1 VVLGLEFWELF
12 EYFYGGSG
20 DGSWRGKN
28 IKTKYLKKKKL
39 KLNFN
44 QRKINTHDGIR
55 VRFRSRSASFPPY
68 VRSFSSPEFLC
79 KMDNEIRGRQ
89 NVLFLPP
96 VHKSLGS
103 Q

>member
-1 VVLGLEFWELF
+1 MDGESLRTQGARF
-12 EYFYGGSG
+12 GRAGSFFVENV
-20 DGSWRGKN
+20 RKPE
-28 IKTKYLKKKKL
+28 
-39 KLNFN
+39 NFSFGRLVIN
-44 QRKINTHDGIR
+44 KILTIHDGIR